1 MRPPAPEP
9 EEELRLNLTPMV
21 DCVFLL
27 IIFFLVTTAF
37 IKLEQ
42 DLTINLPVQ
51 SRELKVRTPPA
62 RPIVVNV
69 QHRPGGRAYYHVEN
83 EPMSLPALTVNL
95 SRARIHNPDQAVV
108 IRGDRN
114 VKWEHIAAVMG
125 CCAQAGIIKVSATV
139 EIREKG

>member
-1 MRPPAPEP
+1 MKFPDTET
-9 EEELRLNLTPMV
+9 EEELRINLTPMV

-42 DLTINLPVQ
+42 DLTINLPVH
-51 SRELKVRTPPA
+51 SRKLKVKPPPA

-69 QHRPGGRAYYHVEN
+69 RFRPGGKAFYHVEN

-95 SRARIHNPDQAVV
+95 SHARIHNRDQAVI

-114 VKWEHIAAVMG
+114 VKWEHVAAVMG
-125 CCAQAGIIKVSATV
+125 CCAQAGITKVSATV
-139 EIREKG
+139 EIREES